1 MHDGSLKTMEEV
13 ILHYESGGVSRPSL
27 AAEILPF
34 SLEDNEREDL
44 IAFLGTL
51 TAEKQ
56 DIPLPTLPN

>member
-1 MHDGSLKTMEEV
+1 MDEV
-13 ILHYESGGVSRPSL
+13 IVHYESGGVSRPSL
-27 AAEILPF
+27 DRAMSPF
-34 SLEDNEREDL
+34 LLTDQESKDL

>member
-1 MHDGSLKTMEEV
+1 EV
-13 ILHYESGGVSRPSL
+13 IAHYESGGVGRPSQD
-27 AAEILPF
+27 AAMMPF
-34 SLEDNEREDL
+34 LLTDQERDDL

>member
-1 MHDGSLKTMEEV
+1 HDGSLKSMDEV
-13 ILHYESGGVSRPSL
+13 ITHYESGGVSRPSL
-27 AAEILPF
+27 DPGMSAFL
-34 SLEDNEREDL
+34 LTDQERSDL